1 MQARHDGESACAA
14 TIWVMTR
21 LQEIDAHLHQCGVLL
36 SSLRGPLLRAM
47 SLPAFHRVA
56 RVSLA
61 GENRY
66 NVDGSPP
73 CTLPPFPDSA
83 EKQIH
88 FNVFDHV
95 ACILTARSTIQKHRS
110 LASSRTGM
118 PPNADELVSGVTKRP
133 DRRPVITLAQLKEHR
148 KPDDVWIGSSRPAA
162 TSPPALLNGLSLGTP
177 SERTAGSHAHTH

>member
-14 TIWVMTR
+14 TIWVVTR
-21 LQEIDAHLHQCGVLL
+21 LQEIDAHLHQCGVWL
-36 SSLRGPLLRAM
+36 SSLRGPLLPAI

-95 ACILTARSTIQKHRS
+95 ACILTARSTIQNPEALQAHGQACRPTQTS
-110 LASSRTGM
+110 LCR
-118 PPNADELVSGVTKRP
+118 V
-133 DRRPVITLAQLKEHR
+133 
-148 KPDDVWIGSSRPAA
+148 
-162 TSPPALLNGLSLGTP
+162 
-177 SERTAGSHAHTH
+177 